1 MSADAFI
8 KSTPQIDLLVNRATN
23 FEEIR
28 ESVKSELER
37 SGVVARDPHDPYAGR
52 LLRQV
57 EMEAPAPVAG
67 EPANR
72 GPEMCFRVVYP
83 GGNDRV
89 ELTAHSDAE
98 LDAKEARIRA
108 AYGQR

>member
-37 SGVVARDPHDPYAGR
+37 SRVVARDAHDPYNGR
-52 LLRQV
+52 LLRTP
-57 EMEAPAPVAG
+57 ELDSPAAAAPEPVDQR
-67 EPANR
+67 PST
-72 GPEMCFRVVYP
+72 CYRVIYP
-83 GGNDRV
+83 HLNDRY
-89 ELTAHSDAE
+89 ELTGRSEEE
-98 LDAKEARIRA
+98 LDAKEAAIRHA
-108 AYGQR
+108 IGQR